1 MKQNSEENH
10 VLERIKAEHNPQ
22 AYTSGSHRHH
32 PYVVLMDFWAVV
44 GNRLSPK
51 PAEKNNGKTI
61 PPGYGFPYG
70 DFLILPLQTSP
81 FASPRP
87 LFLCFTVKT
96 AV

>member
-51 PAEKNNGKTI
+51 PAEKTMEK
-61 PPGYGFPYG
+61 PFLPAMGF
-70 DFLILPLQTSP
+70 LMVIS
-81 FASPRP
+81 
-87 LFLCFTVKT
+87 
-96 AV
+96 